1 MIEFTRKNI
10 GNEKT
15 DSGVTANLSNCNI
28 YSMEKQNTG
37 SLLKPI
43 LDLYKVE
50 PELFNQD
57 VLPIILS
64 QNQNQQND
72 EITRKQKEESDKMH
86 HRYQKLI
93 KNKSRKSVK
102 KIN

>member
-1 MIEFTRKNI
+1 
-10 GNEKT
+10 
-15 DSGVTANLSNCNI
+15 
-28 YSMEKQNTG
+28 MEKQNTG

-57 VLPIILS
+57 VLPIILT

-72 EITRKQKEESDKMH
+72 VIT
-86 HRYQKLI
+86 
-93 KNKSRKSVK
+93 
-102 KIN
+102 

>member
-1 MIEFTRKNI
+1 MIEFTRMNI

-72 EITRKQKEESDKMH
+72 VIT
-86 HRYQKLI
+86 
-93 KNKSRKSVK
+93 
-102 KIN
+102 

>member
-1 MIEFTRKNI
+1 
-10 GNEKT
+10 
-15 DSGVTANLSNCNI
+15 
-28 YSMEKQNTG
+28 MEKQNTS

-72 EITRKQKEESDKMH
+72 VIT
-86 HRYQKLI
+86 
-93 KNKSRKSVK
+93 
-102 KIN
+102 